1 MAESDADKIRNKRL
15 AKLGGGSGPSSPA
28 PSASSVEPP
37 PASPSPASQAQD
49 KSAGEPAGNPF
60 AQLGV
65 KNENK
70 PPTKINITPSAAQK
84 RPSEDS
90 PLPRSRPQASESLE
104 IWEDR
109 QLSQIFRLSLKPE
122 VVRDGS
128 SQPLYYIE
136 SVRGDLIEQNEPLQ
150 LKTSLLDQALPEAAG
165 LLNNI
170 TPLDYLLA
178 CWKRISKACRNM
190 RSTDTENPRF
200 KVLMEARR
208 LCMSYC
214 IFAITMPEM
223 FGFETP
229 PENALAKHLLAEPQ
243 SDSGIDHDFLN
254 EAVSRFEEDES
265 IKDALIG
272 AVEQLSRQLAVMSM
286 NDIEYKYYLT
296 ALRNLIRYP
305 KIVEAITQSPAF
317 LPAGVAAQDI
327 EMVTI
332 LGPFFRLSPLQNGV
346 AQSFFTTPRS
356 KDRAYIVNAQ
366 RSLRMTL
373 NTHQEELFDL
383 ANMIV
388 KSGKEPRERL
398 LDWFAHCMNT
408 NHKRRAMRVDEKTTS
423 SDGFMINIT
432 NCLDRLCDPFMD
444 ATFSKIDRIDVHYL
458 RRNPRV
464 DISDETKMNAD
475 QKTSDAF
482 YEQKVE
488 GTNNFISEI
497 FFLTVAAH
505 HYGPEAAST
514 RLEQLQKQVKHMEKE
529 LERFEADRHKYA
541 HDARYATRFE
551 QHLQKFRNDLDRM
564 HSTIHATTGVL
575 LDEVSQARSMQ
586 FMRYVIV
593 WLLGLASG
601 QKLPKEKLRLPL
613 PQEQPEV
620 FKCLPE
626 YFLED
631 VVDNF
636 KFITRN
642 IPHIITSTQC
652 EELATVCI
660 TFLRN
665 TNYIKNPYMKAGLVT
680 ILFHGVWPFGS
691 NSKGVLGDLLNGSEF
706 CQKHLLHA
714 LMQFYIEC
722 ESTGTHTAFYD
733 KFNIRYEIFQVF
745 KSVWGNVVYRESL
758 GKEAEVNTEFFIR
771 FVNLLLND
779 VTYVLDEVFGSFTK
793 IHDLQEELKAPG
805 ADNMEQELRQEK
817 EEALSEQQGRA
828 KSYMGLTKET
838 VAMLTL
844 FTDALAGAF
853 TMPEIVQRLADM
865 LDYNLETMVGPRRR
879 NLKVEQPEQ
888 YGFKPRELL
897 SDLVDVYL
905 NLSGR
910 ENFRQAIARD
920 GRSYKPSNFAQ
931 AVQLMEN
938 FALKSPEQI
947 KQFIAL
953 TDAVAI
959 VHAQEIMAEEDLG
972 EIPDEL
978 LDPIMGSLMEDP
990 VLLPSSRQIV
1000 DRSTIRS
1007 HLLSDAT
1014 DPFNRVPLAIED
1026 VVPAEEKKKEI
1037 MEFIEMKRKEKA
1049 AATSGD
1055 PMDTSA

>member
-1 MAESDADKIRNKRL
+1 
-15 AKLGGGSGPSSPA
+15 
-28 PSASSVEPP
+28 
-37 PASPSPASQAQD
+37 
-49 KSAGEPAGNPF
+49 
-60 AQLGV
+60 
-65 KNENK
+65 
-70 PPTKINITPSAAQK
+70 
-84 RPSEDS
+84 
-90 PLPRSRPQASESLE
+90 
-104 IWEDR
+104 
-109 QLSQIFRLSLKPE
+109 
-122 VVRDGS
+122 
-128 SQPLYYIE
+128 
-136 SVRGDLIEQNEPLQ
+136 
-150 LKTSLLDQALPEAAG
+150 
-165 LLNNI
+165 
-170 TPLDYLLA
+170 
-178 CWKRISKACRNM
+178 
-190 RSTDTENPRF
+190 
-200 KVLMEARR
+200 
-208 LCMSYC
+208 
-214 IFAITMPEM
+214 
-223 FGFETP
+223 
-229 PENALAKHLLAEPQ
+229 
-243 SDSGIDHDFLN
+243 
-254 EAVSRFEEDES
+254 
-265 IKDALIG
+265 
-272 AVEQLSRQLAVMSM
+272 
-286 NDIEYKYYLT
+286 
-296 ALRNLIRYP
+296 
-305 KIVEAITQSPAF
+305 
-317 LPAGVAAQDI
+317 
-327 EMVTI
+327 
-332 LGPFFRLSPLQNGV
+332 
-346 AQSFFTTPRS
+346 
-356 KDRAYIVNAQ
+356 
-366 RSLRMTL
+366 
-373 NTHQEELFDL
+373 
-383 ANMIV
+383 
-388 KSGKEPRERL
+388 
-398 LDWFAHCMNT
+398 
-408 NHKRRAMRVDEKTTS
+408 
-423 SDGFMINIT
+423 
-432 NCLDRLCDPFMD
+432 
-444 ATFSKIDRIDVHYL
+444 
-458 RRNPRV
+458 
-464 DISDETKMNAD
+464 
-475 QKTSDAF
+475 
-482 YEQKVE
+482 
-488 GTNNFISEI
+488 
-497 FFLTVAAH
+497 
-505 HYGPEAAST
+505 
-514 RLEQLQKQVKHMEKE
+514 
-529 LERFEADRHKYA
+529 
-541 HDARYATRFE
+541 
-551 QHLQKFRNDLDRM
+551 
-564 HSTIHATTGVL
+564 
-575 LDEVSQARSMQ
+575 
-586 FMRYVIV
+586 
-593 WLLGLASG
+593 
-601 QKLPKEKLRLPL
+601 
-613 PQEQPEV
+613 
-620 FKCLPE
+620 
-626 YFLED
+626 
-631 VVDNF
+631 
-636 KFITRN
+636 
-642 IPHIITSTQC
+642 
-652 EELATVCI
+652 
-660 TFLRN
+660 
-665 TNYIKNPYMKAGLVT
+665 
-680 ILFHGVWPFGS
+680 
-691 NSKGVLGDLLNGSEF
+691 
-706 CQKHLLHA
+706 
-714 LMQFYIEC
+714 MQFYIEC

>member
-28 PSASSVEPP
+28 PSSSSVELP

-49 KSAGEPAGNPF
+49 KSAVEPAGNPF

-327 EMVTI
+327 EMITI

-444 ATFSKIDRIDVHYL
+444 ATFSKIDRIDVNYL
-458 RRNPRV
+458 RRHPRV

-514 RLEQLQKQVKHMEKE
+514 RMEQLQKQVKHMEKE

>member
-1 MAESDADKIRNKRL
+1 MAESEADKIRNKRL
-15 AKLGGGSGPSSPA
+15 AKLGGGSGPSSPS
-28 PSASSVEPP
+28 PSSSSVAPP
-37 PASPSPASQAQD
+37 PASPSPAEQATPAQ
-49 KSAGEPAGNPF
+49 PAGNPF
-60 AQLGV
+60 SQLGI
-65 KNENK
+65 KSEAK
-70 PPTKINITPSAAQK
+70 PPTKINITPSSAQK
-84 RPSEDS
+84 RPNEDS
-90 PLPRSRPQASESLE
+90 SEPISRPQASESLE
-104 IWEDR
+104 TWEDR

-122 VVRDGS
+122 VIRDGS

-136 SVRGDLIEQNEPLQ
+136 SVREELLDQNEPLQ

-165 LLNNI
+165 LLKNT

-190 RSTDTENPRF
+190 RSTDVENPRY

-223 FGFETP
+223 FGFESP
-229 PENALAKHLLAEPQ
+229 PENTLAKHLLEEPT
-243 SDSGIDHDFLN
+243 SDSSIDHDFLN
-254 EAVSRFEEDES
+254 EAVSRFEDDES
-265 IKDALIG
+265 IKDALVG
-272 AVEQLSRQLAVMSM
+272 AIEQLSRQLAVISM
-286 NDIEYKYYLT
+286 NEVKYKLYLT

-317 LPAGVAAQDI
+317 LPAGIAAQDI
-327 EMVTI
+327 EMVTT

-346 AQSFFTTPRS
+346 AQSFFITPRS
-356 KDRAYIVNAQ
+356 KERGYIVNAQ

-373 NTHQEELFDL
+373 NTHQEELFDI

-388 KSGKEPRERL
+388 KSGKEPREKL

-444 ATFSKIDRIDVHYL
+444 ATFSKIDRIDVNYL

-482 YEQKVE
+482 YEQKID

-505 HYGPEAAST
+505 HYGTEAAST
-514 RLEQLQKQVKHMEKE
+514 RMEQLQKQVKHMEKE
-529 LERFEADRHKYA
+529 LERFEGERQKYA
-541 HDARYATRFE
+541 HDPRYAARFE
-551 QHLQKFRNDLDRM
+551 QHLQKFRDDVDRI
-564 HSTIHATTGVL
+564 HSIIHATTGVL

-593 WLLGLASG
+593 WLLSLASG
-601 QKLPKEKLRLPL
+601 QNLPKEKLRLPL
-613 PQEQPEV
+613 PEKQPDV
-620 FKCLPE
+620 FRCLPE

-665 TNYIKNPYMKAGLVT
+665 TSYIKNPYMKAGLVT
-680 ILFHGVWPFGS
+680 ILFHGVWPFG
-691 NSKGVLGDLLNGSEF
+691 NFTKGVLGDLLNGSTF
-706 CQKHLLHA
+706 CHKHLLHA

-745 KSVWGNVVYRESL
+745 KSIWSNPVYREGL

-793 IHDLQEELKAPG
+793 IHDLQVELKAPG
-805 ADNMEQELRQEK
+805 AENMEQAIRQEK
-817 EEALSEQQGRA
+817 EEALAEQQSRA

-865 LDYNLETMVGPRRR
+865 LDYNLDSMVGPRRR
-879 NLKVEQPEQ
+879 NLKVDQPEQ

-905 NLSGR
+905 NLANR
-910 ENFRQAIARD
+910 ESFRQAIARD
-920 GRSYKPSNFAQ
+920 GRSYKPANFVQ
-931 AVQLMEN
+931 AMKFMED

-947 KQFIAL
+947 KRFNEL
-953 TDAVAI
+953 TDAVAL
-959 VHAQEIMAEEDLG
+959 VHAQEVMAEEDLG

-990 VLLPSSRQIV
+990 VLLPSSKQIV

-1026 VVPAEEKKKEI
+1026 VLPAEDKKKEI
-1037 MEFIEMKRKEKA
+1037 MAFIEMKRQEKVA
-1049 AATSGD
+1049 NSAGE
-1055 PMDTSA
+1055 PMDTTT